1 MPASAT
7 VLTAAAVAVAA
18 TGAIRQR
25 REAAAE
31 RRGEL
36 SRLGPDGTVPARD
49 DRLHTRIAD
58 WVPAAPATR
67 PGRLATTAWAAP
79 ATVAGVLAALAGGR
93 VPRPLPEH
101 GCLLAAPVGGPTGAL
116 LRQLGAGAATIGHVV
131 VARDRPSAR
140 LLAHEAVHARQHERL
155 GPLFPVAY
163 GLAQARWGYRANPF
177 EVAARRGAA
186 LSPATGRT
194 RP

>member
-1 MPASAT
+1 MPSTAT

-18 TGAIRQR
+18 TGAVRQR

-36 SRLGPDGTVPARD
+36 RRLGPDGTVPPRA
-49 DRLHTRIAD
+49 DRLHARIAD
-58 WVPAAPATR
+58 WVPTR
-67 PGRLATTAWAAP
+67 PTTRAGRVAATAWAGP
-79 ATVAGVLAALAGGR
+79 ATLAGTFAALVGGR
-93 VPRPLPEH
+93 IPRPLPEH

-131 VARDRPSAR
+131 VARGEPSA
-140 LLAHEAVHARQHERL
+140 LLLTHEAVHARQHERL

-186 LSPATGRT
+186 VSRPPDRTSP
-194 RP
+194 

>member
-1 MPASAT
+1 MPTSAT
-7 VLTAAAVAVAA
+7 VLSAVAVAVA
-18 TGAIRQR
+18 TTGVVRQR

-36 SRLGPDGTVPARD
+36 RRLGPDGTVPPRPD
-49 DRLHTRIAD
+49 WLHARIAD
-58 WVPAAPATR
+58 WVPTR
-67 PGRLATTAWAAP
+67 PTTRAGRVAATAWAGP
-79 ATVAGVLAALAGGR
+79 ATLAGTLAAVAGGR
-93 VPRPLPEH
+93 APRPLPAH

-131 VARDRPSAR
+131 VARGEPSAL

-186 LSPATGRT
+186 LSRRT
-194 RP
+194 DRTSP

>member
-1 MPASAT
+1 MPATS
-7 VLTAAAVAVAA
+7 TAVTLAAVAVAA
-18 TGAIRQR
+18 TGALRQR

-36 SRLGPDGTVPARD
+36 PRLGPDGTVPLPD
-49 DRLHTRIAD
+49 DRLHTRISAWTPD
-58 WVPAAPATR
+58 EPRTALGRAAARAWAGPAT
-67 PGRLATTAWAAP
+67 LAGT
-79 ATVAGVLAALAGGR
+79 LAALAGGR
-93 VPRPLPEH
+93 VPRRAGAH
-101 GCLLAAPVGGPTGAL
+101 GCLVAAPVAGPTGAV

-131 VARDRPSAR
+131 VARGVPSHA

-186 LSPATGRT
+186 LSRRTGRT
-194 RP
+194 SP